1 MNSLHGIKLQNDEVA
16 VRGQK
21 LTGHRL
27 TFRKRTGQLVLNGEA
42 LTRTFLSRRKATEWA
57 ETRGAIVSA
66 V

>member
-16 VRGQK
+16 VRGQS
-21 LTGHRL
+21 L

-42 LTRTFLSRRKATEWA
+42 LTRCFNSRRDATKWA
-57 ETRGAIVSA
+57 EARGAKVSP